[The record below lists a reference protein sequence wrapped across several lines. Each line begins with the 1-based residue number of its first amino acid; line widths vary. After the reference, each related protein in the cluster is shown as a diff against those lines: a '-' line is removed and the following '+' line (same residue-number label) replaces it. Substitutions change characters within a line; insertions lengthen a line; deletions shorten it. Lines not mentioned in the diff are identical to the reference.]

1 MKIGLID
8 NAEILQTVMGG
19 IRGGVYC
26 WTNNFLYLRISK
38 KNLFLSPGMAFAS
51 TRILQACPKHNKN
64 RHILYVDANNL
75 YGEFS
80 KF

>member
-1 MKIGLID
+1 MQKSFKRSW
-8 NAEILQTVMGG
+8 AELEEVCIVEQITFCSSG
-19 IRGGVYC
+19 
-26 WTNNFLYLRISK
+26 FQ

>member
-1 MKIGLID
+1 MCIVEQI
-8 NAEILQTVMGG
+8 TF
-19 IRGGVYC
+19 C
-26 WTNNFLYLRISK
+26 ISGFQK
-38 KNLFLSPGMAFAS
+38 KPLLSPGMSFAS